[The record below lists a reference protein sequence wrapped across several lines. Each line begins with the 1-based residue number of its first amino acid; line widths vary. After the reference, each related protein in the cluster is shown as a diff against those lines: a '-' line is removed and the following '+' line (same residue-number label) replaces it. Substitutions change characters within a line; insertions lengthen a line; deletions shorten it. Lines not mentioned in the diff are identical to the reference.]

1 LRRTSRPD
9 EICCVRIVQSDI
21 WLRSVEIVNGM
32 KTEDKPMGDRDR
44 ELFLG
49 HMVTWGSIITGL
61 ILAITLTH
69 FSAAE
74 PEERASPTRA
84 ESPS

>member
-1 LRRTSRPD
+1 MENKHP
-9 EICCVRIVQSDI
+9 
-21 WLRSVEIVNGM
+21 
-32 KTEDKPMGDRDR
+32 GDRDR

-49 HMVTWGSIITGL
+49 HMVTWGSIVAGL

-74 PEERASPTRA
+74 PEEGTSPAQA
-84 ESPS
+84 ESPSSQDIGANPVKARPARG

>member
-1 LRRTSRPD
+1 
-9 EICCVRIVQSDI
+9 
-21 WLRSVEIVNGM
+21 
-32 KTEDKPMGDRDR
+32 MGDRDR